1 MWRGG
6 LKMIILVGSKID
18 QSTIQASLGKPEYS
32 YFFLLKEFLPALERI
47 GQIISVRHV
56 DEVDALY
63 REHSAKGERV
73 VFLSFSPPNQTPL
86 GLECPTISV
95 FAWEFDSLPTLE
107 GCEGT
112 ADEWGHDPRN
122 DWGYVFER
130 ISGAIATS
138 LEAAELVR
146 NSCPDGAPIIGL
158 PAPVWARYANVAP
171 EKGWLPDRQRRQLS
185 FAGEVVDSRQLKLDP
200 ESIIYRKTSEA
211 VRISKALLR
220 GWWHE
225 MRLPKADHDQVQ
237 PAKAQP
243 RVQTIDL
250 NGIVYV
256 SVLNPNDGRK
266 NWIDMV
272 SAFCWA
278 FRDVEDATLVLKMT
292 HHEIEL
298 YRGKLLVL
306 LTRLLPFR
314 CRVLVLHGFLAEE
327 EYRQLIRASSYY
339 VNASSGEGLCL
350 PLMEFLCSGKPAIA
364 PPHTAMADYLSPD
377 FSFHV
382 ATSLEP
388 WCWPHD
394 PKGMLLAHSHR
405 LNWHSLMLAYRA
417 SYAVAADAE
426 RYQEMSCAALER
438 MSRFC
443 SLERVSSELA
453 SFFDR
458 VVDEQPTD
466 QEMQR

>member
-1 MWRGG
+1 
-6 LKMIILVGSKID
+6 MIILVGSKID

-47 GQIISVRHV
+47 GQIINVRHV

-63 REHSAKGERV
+63 REHSAKGQRV

-86 GLECPTISV
+86 GLECPTINV
-95 FAWEFDSLPTLE
+95 FAWEFDSLPSLE

-112 ADEWGHDPRN
+112 TDDWGHDPRN
-122 DWGYVFER
+122 DWRYVFER
-130 ISGAIATS
+130 VSGAIATS

-146 NSCPDGAPIIGL
+146 NSCPDGTPVIGL
-158 PAPVWARYANVAP
+158 PAPVWARYADVAP
-171 EKGWLPDRQRRQLS
+171 EQGWLPGRQQRQLS
-185 FAGEVVDSRQLKLDP
+185 FSGEVIDSRQLKLDP

-211 VRISKALLR
+211 VRLSKALLR

-225 MRLPKADHDQVQ
+225 VRLPRSGRDSSRAGEA
-237 PAKAQP
+237 PASTG
-243 RVQTIDL
+243 VVDL
-250 NGIVYV
+250 DGVVYV

-278 FRDVEDATLVLKMT
+278 FREVEDATLVLKMT
-292 HHEIEL
+292 HHDIEL
-298 YRGKLLVL
+298 YRGTLLVL

-314 CRVLVLHGFLAEE
+314 CRVLVLHGFLEDE
-327 EYRQLIRASSYY
+327 QYLQLIRASTYY

-350 PLMEFLCSGKPAIA
+350 PLMEFLCGGKPSVA
-364 PPHTAMADYLSPD
+364 PTHTAMADYLSPD
-377 FSFHV
+377 FSFPV

-394 PKGMLLAHSHR
+394 PKGMLLTHSHR
-405 LNWHSLMLAYRA
+405 LNWHSLMQAYRA
-417 SYAVAADAE
+417 SYAVAGDAE
-426 RYQEMSCAALER
+426 RYRGMSCAALER

-453 SFFDR
+453 GFFDR
-458 VVDEQPTD
+458 VAGTHGVER
-466 QEMQR
+466 EARG

>member
-1 MWRGG
+1 
-6 LKMIILVGSKID
+6 MIILVGSKID

-47 GQIISVRHV
+47 GQVISVRHV

-63 REHSAKGERV
+63 REYSARGERV

-86 GLECPTISV
+86 GLECPTINV

-112 ADEWGHDPRN
+112 SDGWGNDPRN

-146 NSCPDGAPIIGL
+146 SSCPGTPVIGV
-158 PAPVWARYANVAP
+158 PAPVWARYADVAP
-171 EKGWLPDRQRRQLS
+171 EQGWLPERQRRQLS
-185 FAGEVVDSRQLKLDP
+185 FAGEVIDSRQLKLDP

-211 VRISKALLR
+211 VRLTKALLR

-225 MRLPKADHDQVQ
+225 VRLPRARQG
-237 PAKAQP
+237 QP
-243 RVQTIDL
+243 RSGETSAGTGTIDL
-250 NGIVYV
+250 DGVVYV

-272 SAFCWA
+272 AAFCWA
-278 FRDVEDATLVLKMT
+278 FREVEDATLVLKMT
-292 HHEIEL
+292 HHDIEL
-298 YRGKLLVL
+298 YRGTLLVL

-314 CRVLVLHGFLAEE
+314 CRVLVLHGFLEDE
-327 EYRQLIRASSYY
+327 QYLQLIRASTYY

-350 PLMEFLCSGKPAIA
+350 PLMEFLCSGKPSVA
-364 PPHTAMADYLSPD
+364 PSHTAMADYLTPD
-377 FSFHV
+377 FSFLV

-394 PKGMLLAHSHR
+394 PKGMLLTHSHR

-417 SYAVAADAE
+417 SYAAAADTE
-426 RYQEMSCAALER
+426 RYREMSCAAFER
-438 MSRFC
+438 MSSFC
-443 SLERVSSELA
+443 SLERVSGELVGL
-453 SFFDR
+453 FDR
-458 VVDEQPTD
+458 VAGAQGVER
-466 QEMQR
+466 EVRG